1 LYETSQDN
9 DDWSRESFVMLQ
21 CAGCQTI
28 SMGRFTRFDDG
39 SVDAEYYPSPV
50 SRKKPSWLRS
60 FEMAEK
66 DAPKDAPLR
75 ELPWLQSF
83 EMAEKDAPLSELI
96 NEIYQTVDGGQ
107 HRLAVMGIRALL
119 EQVMIA
125 KIGDLKTFKE
135 KLDTFHSKSFVS
147 LLQRDALNNILE
159 VGHAATHRGFK
170 PTDEELSLTLDI
182 METILGTIYHH
193 ARESE
198 NLKKRVPPR
207 ATKQGKADKT

>member
-1 LYETSQDN
+1 MSRETSA
-9 DDWSRESFVMLQ
+9 MLQ
-21 CAGCQTI
+21 CAGCRTI
-28 SMGRFTRFDDG
+28 SMGRFTQYFDDG

-66 DAPKDAPLR
+66 DAPKNA
-75 ELPWLQSF
+75 
-83 EMAEKDAPLSELI
+83 AKDAPLSELPWLQPFAFDMAEKHAPLSELL

-125 KIGDLKTFKE
+125 KVGDLKTFEE
-135 KLDTFHSKSFVS
+135 KLNTFHSKGFIS
-147 LLQRDALNNILE
+147 LLQRDALNKILE

-182 METILGTIYHH
+182 VENILGTIYHD
-193 ARESE
+193 AKESE
-198 NLKKRVPPR
+198 KLTKRVPAR
-207 ATKQGKADKT
+207 APKQRKSDKT